1 VATHPAVPDLLGAK
15 FSMPGMMQ
23 AFPKLGMTAE
33 VAKAMGVQSGKKCST
48 Q

>member
-1 VATHPAVPDLLGAK
+1 MYAKVVATHPAV
-15 FSMPGMMQ
+15 
-23 AFPKLGMTAE
+23 PKLGMTAE